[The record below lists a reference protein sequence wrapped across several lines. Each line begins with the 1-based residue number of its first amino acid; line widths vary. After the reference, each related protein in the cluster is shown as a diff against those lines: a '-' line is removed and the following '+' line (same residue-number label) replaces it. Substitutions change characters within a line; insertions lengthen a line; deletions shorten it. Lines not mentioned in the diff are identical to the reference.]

1 MVNSTEGWV
10 PLDLQLFV
18 QKEIQKKERKKKNTH
33 TSTKETFPLFTF
45 SPVQLIKKERKK
57 ERKNPSN
64 FTENGNNSTRNQ

>member
-1 MVNSTEGWV
+1 LGAVRPSIVCTERNSE
-10 PLDLQLFV
+10 
-18 QKEIQKKERKKKNTH
+18 ERKKEKKHTH

>member
-33 TSTKETFPLFTF
+33 TLQQKKRFLFSLF
-45 SPVQLIKKERKK
+45 HPF
-57 ERKNPSN
+57 N
-64 FTENGNNSTRNQ
+64 